1 MIDKEFL
8 MKEFDKKFSELKLD
22 LGFRVS
28 FEELENEF
36 FLRDAILEAGYVK
49 ENFKSQV
56 ASRIIEYFR
65 NWAAYLNNLLTPQPV
80 YVNQL
85 ESKIFSSEKDKK
97 EIWEMIKVCMKFSS
111 MYSSMF
117 LNRDKV
123 MQKEFF
129 DSSYEIWVNFIR
141 PKMGKIIERV
151 YRAWEKD

>member
-1 MIDKEFL
+1 
-8 MKEFDKKFSELKLD
+8 MKEFDKKFSELKMD
-22 LGFRVS
+22 LGFEVS
-28 FEELENEF
+28 LEELESEF
-36 FLRDAILEAGYVK
+36 FLKDSVLEDGFIK
-49 ENFKSQV
+49 ENFKSQI

-80 YVNQL
+80 YVSQL

-97 EIWEMIKVCMKFSS
+97 EIWGMIKICMKFSS

-129 DSSYEIWVNFIR
+129 DSSYKVWVDFIR
-141 PKMGKIIERV
+141 PNMGIIIERV
-151 YRAWEKD
+151 HRAWEKD